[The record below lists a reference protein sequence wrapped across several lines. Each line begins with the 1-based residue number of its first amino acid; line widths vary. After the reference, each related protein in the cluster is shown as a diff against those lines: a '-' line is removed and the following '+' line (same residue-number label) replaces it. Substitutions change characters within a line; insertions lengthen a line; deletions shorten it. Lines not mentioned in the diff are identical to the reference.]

1 MRGLLK
7 LIACEVR
14 KLRRK
19 PLFFASVFLS
29 AFIPLMCLLLP
40 SEVSTDHDAVDAVMS
55 TLIQLGGPLLLM
67 PVLVVLASNLLF
79 MEQDCGT
86 LKNLLTV
93 PVGRAK
99 LALAKLL
106 LLLGFA
112 VAFMAVGGLLCLA
125 ILLLQGWTP
134 VGWGRLFLVS
144 LGEGVILWCGATPC
158 VLLVAALNRSYIVSV
173 IITFF
178 YTMGNYILS
187 MNTAFTA
194 QPLGLNPGTL
204 LPGPLLARWYFQ
216 FFDHS
221 DPGAELAALLARVS
235 PYFVSSAQALGVSIA
250 EAALFLF
257 LIARVYRR
265 REA

>member
-1 MRGLLK
+1 M
-7 LIACEVR
+7 

-29 AFIPLMCLLLP
+29 VFIPLMCLLLP
-40 SEVSTDHDAVDAVMS
+40 SPVTTDIDAVDAVMS
-55 TLIQLGGPLLLM
+55 TLIQMSGPLLLM
-67 PVLVVLASNLLF
+67 PVIVVLASNLLF
-79 MEQDCGT
+79 MEQDCGA

-93 PVGRAK
+93 PVGRAR

-112 VAFMAVGGLLCLA
+112 VAFMAVGGLLCLL

-134 VGWGRLFLVS
+134 VGWWRLFLVS
-144 LGEGVILWCGATPC
+144 LGEGVIMWCGAMPC
-158 VLLVAALNRSYIVSV
+158 VLLVVALNRSYIVSV

-178 YTMGNYILS
+178 YTMANYLFS
-187 MNTAFTA
+187 VNTAFTA
-194 QPLGLNPGTL
+194 QPFGLNPGTL
-204 LPGPLLARWYFQ
+204 LPGPLATRWFFQ

-221 DPGAELAALLARVS
+221 DPGAELAALLERIS

>member
-1 MRGLLK
+1 MLK
-7 LIACEVR
+7 LLGCELR

-29 AFIPLMCLLLP
+29 VLIPLMCLLLP
-40 SEVSTDHDAVDAVMS
+40 SEVTTDVDAVDAVMS
-55 TLIQLGGPLLLM
+55 TLLQLGGPLLLM
-67 PVLVVLASNLLF
+67 PVIVVLASNLLF
-79 MEQDCGT
+79 MEQDCGA

-93 PVGRAK
+93 PVGRAR

-106 LLLGFA
+106 LLLVFS
-112 VAFMAVGGLLCLA
+112 VAFMAVGGLLCLL

-134 VGWGRLFLVS
+134 TGWPRLFLVA
-144 LGEGVILWCGATPC
+144 LGEGVIMWCGAMPC
-158 VLLVAALNRSYIVSV
+158 VLLVVALNRSYIVSV
-173 IITFF
+173 IVTFF

-194 QPLGLNPGTL
+194 QPFGLNPGTL
-204 LPGPLLARWYFQ
+204 LPGPLASRWFFQ

-221 DPGAELAALLARVS
+221 DPSAELAALLEQIS
-235 PYFVSSAQALGVSIA
+235 PYFVNSAQALGVSFA

>member
-1 MRGLLK
+1 MLK
-7 LIACEVR
+7 LIGCELM

-29 AFIPLMCLLLP
+29 VLIPLMCLLLP
-40 SEVSTDHDAVDAVMS
+40 SEITTDIDAVDAVMS
-55 TLIQLGGPLLLM
+55 TLLQLGGPLLLM
-67 PVLVVLASNLLF
+67 PVIVVLASNLLF
-79 MEQDCGT
+79 MEPDCGT

-112 VAFMAVGGLLCLA
+112 VAFMAVGGLLCLL

-134 VGWGRLFLVS
+134 VGWWRLFLVA
-144 LGEGVILWCGATPC
+144 LGEGVILWCGAMPC
-158 VLLVAALNRSYIVSV
+158 VLFVAALNRSYIVSV

-194 QPLGLNPGTL
+194 QPFGLNPGTL
-204 LPGPLLARWYFQ
+204 LPGPLTTRWFFQ

-221 DPGAELAALLARVS
+221 APGAELAVLLEQVT

-257 LIARVYRR
+257 LIAHVYRR

>member
-1 MRGLLK
+1 MLK
-7 LIACEVR
+7 LIGCELM

-19 PLFFASVFLS
+19 PLFFAAVFLS
-29 AFIPLMCLLLP
+29 VLIPLMCLLLP
-40 SEVSTDHDAVDAVMS
+40 SEVSTDTDAVDAVMS
-55 TLIQLGGPLLLM
+55 TLLQLGGPLLLM
-67 PVLVVLASNLLF
+67 PVIAVLASNLLF
-79 MEQDCGT
+79 TEQDCGT

-99 LALAKLL
+99 LAIAKLL

-112 VAFMAVGGLLCLA
+112 VSFMAVGGLLCLL
-125 ILLLQGWTP
+125 ILLLQGWAP
-134 VGWGRLFLVS
+134 VGWGRLFLVA
-144 LGEGVILWCGATPC
+144 LGEGVILWCGAMPC

-194 QPLGLNPGTL
+194 QPFGLNPGTL
-204 LPGPLLARWYFQ
+204 LPGPLTSRWIFQ

-221 DPGAELAALLARVS
+221 DPGAELAALLEQIS
-235 PYFVSSAQALGVSIA
+235 PYFVSDIQALGVSIA